1 MYSFTLGTV
10 LTTLIAAAA
19 TTVSAQDACNGYK
32 ELCSVPYHEI
42 STILTHNSYGFASNP
57 AANQACSVSTQLDD
71 GVRGLKFSAVL
82 PSNVSVSD
90 PANDI
95 HLCHTSCT
103 ILDAGPA
110 KDTLSEVGNWLKN
123 NPNDVVTIMWNT
135 PNNKAFQPSDF
146 KAMYEAAGLLDIVYT
161 QPVGNY
167 TWPTLQEMIS
177 SGKRLVTFT
186 DLGGDQS
193 QVPWLLSEFNYVFE
207 TPYDNSNENSFKCTI
222 DRPSDP
228 SNPEAMMYV
237 MNHFL
242 YGSLNLGGT
251 AIEIPQKGKANITN
265 ADSLLQQAQECQS
278 AFGRRPTFLEVDFYN
293 YGNTL
298 QIAAQLNNVTYN
310 NATTLKCNLQSSTT
324 AGGGN
329 SQSGGDS
336 LIFSSSMYSSLVLVS
351 LGSALLWAM

>member
-1 MYSFTLGTV
+1 MHSSFTLGAV
-10 LTTLIAAAA
+10 IATLLAAAVN
-19 TTVSAQDACNGYK
+19 TISAQQACNGYSQ
-32 ELCSVPYHEI
+32 LCSVPYHKV
-42 STILTHNSYGFASNP
+42 STIVTHNSYGFAANP

-82 PSNVSVSD
+82 PSNVSASD
-90 PANDI
+90 PANNI

-110 KDTLSEVGNWLKN
+110 KDTLSEIGTWLKN
-123 NPNDVVTIMWNT
+123 NPNEVVTIMWNT
-135 PNNKAFQPSDF
+135 PNNKAFKATDF
-146 KAMYEAAGLLDIVYT
+146 QAMYEAAGLVDLSYT
-161 QPVGNY
+161 QPNGNN
-167 TWPTLQEMIS
+167 TWPTLQQMIT

-186 DLGGDQS
+186 DLGGDQK

-222 DRPSDP
+222 DRPGEPSDP
-228 SNPEAMMYV
+228 DNMMYV

-265 ADSLLQQAQECQS
+265 GDSLLNQAKDCQS
-278 AFGRRPTFLEVDFYN
+278 AFGRYPTFLEVDFFN

-298 QIAAQLNNVTYN
+298 QIVAQLNNVTYN
-310 NATTLKCNLQSSTT
+310 NTPLKCNQQTSSN
-324 AGGGN
+324 GGGAGTT
-329 SQSGGDS
+329 SGAS
-336 LIFSSSMYSSLVLVS
+336 LTSSSMYSPLILAALGIISLWTL
-351 LGSALLWAM
+351 